1 MPARSSL
8 YRSRSGAAATEMAL
22 VAPLLATIMFGSLEL
37 GKYYWDEHIVLTA
50 VRDGARFAARQGF
63 ATMPCGGTATN
74 EALIKNLTRYGK
86 TIVTGSDKP
95 RLYYW
100 TSDATITVTI
110 TCYANAGVG
119 GARVYNGIYTLR
131 PTVPVVRVTA
141 RVPYTPILGSFGF
154 RGTGLRL
161 NAFSEATVMG
171 I

>member
-1 MPARSSL
+1 MTARSSL
-8 YRSRSGAAATEMAL
+8 YRSHSGAAATEMAL

-50 VRDGARFAARQGF
+50 VRDGARFAARQNF
-63 ATMPCGGTATN
+63 ATMPCAGPTN
-74 EALIKNLTRYGK
+74 QAPIKNLTRFGK
-86 TIVTGSDKP
+86 TSPAPSDKP

-100 TSDATITVTI
+100 TSDTTISVTI

-119 GARVYNGIYTLR
+119 GTRVYNGIYTSR
-131 PTVPVVRVTA
+131 PVIPVVRVTA
-141 RVPYTPILGSFGF
+141 QVPYTPILGSFGF

-161 NAFSEATVMG
+161 NAYSEATVMG